1 MTKDLVEAADVL
13 GIELA
18 DHVVIGRGSFVSLKQ
33 RGLL

>member
-1 MTKDLVEAADVL
+1 MGGRMDSSI

-18 DHVVIGRGSFVSLKQ
+18 DHVVIGHGSFVSLKQ